1 MTLASC
7 WCEARVALVPSA
19 DIGATELEAVTTLM
33 PRVTLLGV
41 GRRNL
46 QVSFELAEDVCLA
59 QLVMRLDYLAHNER
73 KSCGKRVYS
82 LLITQRLEPSLKSF
96 YLWILLGCLL

>member
-19 DIGATELEAVTTLM
+19 DIRATELEAITTLM

-46 QVSFELAEDVCLA
+46 QVSFELAEDVRLA

-73 KSCGKRVYS
+73 KSCGERVYP
-82 LLITQRLEPSLKSF
+82 LLVAQRFEPSLQRF
-96 YLWILLGCLL
+96 DLRILL

>member
-33 PRVTLLGV
+33 PRVTLLGIS
-41 GRRNL
+41 RRNL
-46 QVSFELAEDVCLA
+46 QVSFELAEDVRLA

-73 KSCGKRVYS
+73 KSCGERVYS
-82 LLITQRLEPSLKSF
+82 LLVTQRLKPSLERF
-96 YLWILLGCLL
+96 DLWILLGCLL